1 MVKKVLF
8 FDILLSLCIVPSDE
22 KYDMIG
28 STKEKREKQAKRF
41 LKIHFRRKGKRNKKI
56 GEFYRNIKFSYR

>member
-1 MVKKVLF
+1 
-8 FDILLSLCIVPSDE
+8 VPSDE